1 MIAFALVTS
10 LGEDGKENG
19 KEGELFQVMILLF
32 LANEISSERS
42 KSKNLP
48 LPPNN
53 HHQCINTGQNG
64 WPTTKNEKSST
75 G

>member
-53 HHQCINTGQNG
+53 PHHTPLPLTI
-64 WPTTKNEKSST
+64 EKLST
-75 G
+75 ALLKKV